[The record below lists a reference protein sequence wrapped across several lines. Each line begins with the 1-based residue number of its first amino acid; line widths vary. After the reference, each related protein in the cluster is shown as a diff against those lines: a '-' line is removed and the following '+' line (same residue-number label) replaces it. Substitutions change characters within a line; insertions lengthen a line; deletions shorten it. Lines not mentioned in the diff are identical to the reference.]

1 MLLIY
6 EINNFIVNNYKLNIQ
21 IKKFSKRLI
30 ILFSFIILFIIAKY
44 INSGFRLFEIKSN
57 LVILIILIFFN
68 LILFYFIKK
77 NHQSILIIV
86 ISIIFSFYLIDF
98 LFVLKNNILKI
109 ENKNNYRFINESKFD
124 IFTELNKKKIVSSPT
139 FSLNKLFK
147 EKYIYKNKEI
157 KILSMQS
164 KSLMIHCKRN
174 GEWIFFNSDRYGFN
188 NNDKN
193 WENYNTVLV
202 GDSFGIGECVENK
215 DSIAGIISNNNTVG
229 GLINLSQT
237 GNGPLLELATL
248 IEYPDKKKIKN
259 LIWLYFEGNDLLEL
273 RDEKKI
279 KILNNYLYID
289 NYSQNLKN
297 SQLFINKQMKK
308 FIKLK
313 KIEAE
318 DKIKS
323 GNKITNDGLISE
335 TNHLITFINFI
346 KLSYFRRYLNFSN
359 YTTDVIRYVDSDFFK
374 IIKKAHT
381 MVEENNGKMIFVYLP
396 TMRDKINNAE
406 KKNLEISR
414 KLIISELKKLGIE
427 VVDIY
432 QEVYLKSKD
441 PYNFIDK
448 YNGHYTIDTYKKIA
462 ESIINRIN

>member
-1 MLLIY
+1 MDKQISESLRQINHL
-6 EINNFIVNNYKLNIQ
+6 INNCLDNFSVLQLEEVRSRHEMLMKQQFFWLAQNN
-21 IKKFSKRLI
+21 SKRFFYDLKDYGI
-30 ILFSFIILFIIAKY
+30 WLCDFIA
-44 INSGFRLFEIKSN
+44 E
-57 LVILIILIFFN
+57 V
-68 LILFYFIKK
+68 
-77 NHQSILIIV
+77 
-86 ISIIFSFYLIDF
+86 
-98 LFVLKNNILKI
+98 
-109 ENKNNYRFINESKFD
+109 ESK
-124 IFTELNKKKIVSSPT
+124 L
-139 FSLNKLFK
+139 
-147 EKYIYKNKEI
+147 
-157 KILSMQS
+157 
-164 KSLMIHCKRN
+164 
-174 GEWIFFNSDRYGFN
+174 GE
-188 NNDKN
+188 DKN

-318 DKIKS
+318 DKIKR